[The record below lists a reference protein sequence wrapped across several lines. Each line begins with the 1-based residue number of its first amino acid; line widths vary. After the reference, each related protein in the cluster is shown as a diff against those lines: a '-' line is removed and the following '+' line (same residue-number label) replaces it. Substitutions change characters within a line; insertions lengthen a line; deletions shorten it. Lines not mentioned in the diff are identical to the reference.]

1 MCSFKSAVIF
11 LGLDSISYIPRS
23 IKLIA
28 VKLSIKPQ
36 RVNGLDR
43 SSCVVFLWSIVV
55 VVRPKMAATGNSRRP
70 RGWGDLFCVLLNF
83 ELTVR

>member
-43 SSCVVFLWSIVV
+43 SSCVVFFVGHCGRST
-55 VVRPKMAATGNSRRP
+55 AQDG
-70 RGWGDLFCVLLNF
+70 GD
-83 ELTVR
+83 R